1 MAADTANDPEANDPV
16 ARLAMI
22 LFHHSLYMEQGE
34 FARFAGINAS
44 QLSEYERGVKA
55 TPRKHLEKAAVAAG
69 FPVELLDFLLQS
81 IRLYRAAVRG
91 RSRADRIFAQG
102 TAAEILAIVQ
112 MATDVILEPM
122 FEVHSSAKDRAEPD
136 DLWAQLAACTSAQ
149 RRVLVEELEEYWSR
163 ELSERVAAES
173 AARATHHPGEAQELA
188 ELAVLIAERVSDGGC
203 GLGLF
208 CAQTEI

>member
-1 MAADTANDPEANDPV
+1 MAANTANDPEANDPV
-16 ARLAMI
+16 ARLAML

-55 TPRKHLEKAAVAAG
+55 TPRKNLEKAAVAAG

-91 RSRADRIFAQG
+91 SSRADRIFAQG
-102 TAAEILAIVQ
+102 TAAELLAIVR

-122 FEVHSSAKDRAEPD
+122 FEVHPPAEDRAEPE
-136 DLWAQLAACTSAQ
+136 DLWAQLEACTAAQ

-173 AARATHHPGEAQELA
+173 AALAHRNPKEAQELA
-188 ELAVLIAERVSDGGC
+188 ELAQLIAERVSDGA
-203 GLGLF
+203 LSLP
-208 CAQTEI
+208 